1 MEKDTL
7 DENQENEKKDVEK
20 NVKEKKE
27 TIQNNKKTQKKT
39 ESSDKE
45 VFLALEEELSE
56 QIKSL
61 KDQLQES
68 EKKRLLSHAD
78 LENTRKRL
86 IREKEDAIKF
96 ANTKLVEELIVP
108 IDNLDRAIS
117 SADSTQDVK
126 SLIEGVSMVKSQLL
140 STLKKYGLTVIES
153 VGKEFDPS
161 IHEACM
167 VGEDENVEVETV
179 LQEFDKGYKL
189 HDRVL
194 RPAKVKVIKPK
205 V

>member
-1 MEKDTL
+1 MENKTL

-27 TIQNNKKTQKKT
+27 TTKNNKKTSKKT

-45 VFLALEEELSE
+45 VFLAIEEELTE
-56 QIKSL
+56 QIKTL
-61 KDQLQES
+61 KDQLQEA

-96 ANTKLVEELIVP
+96 ANTKLVEELLIP
-108 IDNLDRAIS
+108 IDNLDRAIL
-117 SADSTQDVK
+117 SADSAQDVK
-126 SLIEGVSMVKSQLL
+126 ALIEGVSMVKSQLL
-140 STLKKYGLTVIES
+140 STLKKFGLTVIES

-167 VGEDENVEVETV
+167 VEEDEKVEVETV

-194 RPAKVKVIKPK
+194 RPAKVKVVKPK